1 MKSPIIEVLVFDGC
15 PNVDLA
21 VERARAAVAT
31 AGVVGAEVRL
41 VRVEGEE
48 SALEQRFLGS
58 PTVRVDGRDVEPG
71 ADARGD
77 FGLQCRLYAV
87 EGRFDGAPP
96 VEWIRAALGGE
107 MANAPAPPVGVEAA
121 SGCCSGAKH

>member
-1 MKSPIIEVLVFDGC
+1 MKSPVLEVLVFDGC
-15 PNVDLA
+15 PNVDLT
-21 VERARAAVAT
+21 VERARAAVAA
-31 AGVVGAEVRL
+31 AGVVGAVVRV

-58 PTVRVDGRDVEPG
+58 PTVRVDGCDVEPG
-71 ADARGD
+71 AHARDD

-96 VEWIRAALGGE
+96 VEWIRAALAGE
-107 MANAPAPPVGVEAA
+107 TAPAPAPPVGVEAA
-121 SGCCSGAKH
+121 SGCCSGSKL